1 MGPDPMKRFVK
12 KNADLVPPGEQVLA
26 VLIAEGKGGAWRRS
40 ISAASPVG
48 GLIMDV
54 RKDKDGPQTEGDV
67 AAWPAAS
74 AFWLVLTDSQLHVF
88 EGAVGS
94 PKAGR
99 AAAHYPLE
107 RLAGIK
113 LDKKL
118 LISKLEVAFKDGSSV
133 ELDLA
138 KQPVKPFMEAAEA
151 RLPAA

>member
-1 MGPDPMKRFVK
+1 MKRFMK

-26 VLIAEGKGGAWRRS
+26 ALIAEGKGGILRRG
-40 ISAASPVG
+40 IGTASALG
-48 GLIMDV
+48 GAVMDI
-54 RKDKDGPQTEGDV
+54 RKDKDGQHAEGDV
-67 AAWPAAS
+67 AAWPAAA

-94 PKAGR
+94 SKAGP

-107 RLAGIK
+107 RLAAIK
-113 LDKKL
+113 LNKKL
-118 LISKLEVAFKDGSSV
+118 LISKLEVSFKDGTSV

-138 KQPVKPFMEAAEA
+138 KQPVKPFMEAVEA